1 MTKILPNVFNEIISL
16 YFSYYIH
23 VVLEKRPES
32 IFGQIFF
39 PHFNSGS
46 PVTKKSGITV
56 CFIVSKISSTDVL
69 FKKKTIL
76 ANFELDFTSL
86 SRAMV
91 NFGDFNSSWS

>member
-46 PVTKKSGITV
+46 PVTKKSGNTV
-56 CFIVSKISSTDVL
+56 CFRVSKISSTDVL
-69 FKKKTIL
+69 FEK
-76 ANFELDFTSL
+76 NDFGQFRTRYHQSL
-86 SRAMV
+86 KSY
-91 NFGDFNSSWS
+91 GQI